1 MHKLLTGLLLVTTM
15 SQALTTEQKQ
25 NCANAYK
32 VGKPYSLGTTMAAIA
47 YVESSC
53 GMYKVGPTNDYGIM
67 QINIKTA
74 LSRLKLEDTPANRKE
89 ASKHLIKND
98 KLSFNLAIRELVYW
112 KITRNRTLWIDY
124 VSSYNQGNVIDNY
137 DYAGKVMRAVKILR
151 EANVIPK

>member
-1 MHKLLTGLLLVTTM
+1 MYKIIGLLLTIVTL
-15 SQALTTEQKQ
+15 SQALTSEQKK
-25 NCANAYK
+25 NCTKAYK
-32 VGKPYSLGTTMAAIA
+32 AGKPYSLGTTMAAIA

-53 GMYKVGPTNDYGIM
+53 GIYKIGPTNDYGIM

-137 DYAGKVMRAVKILR
+137 DYAGKVMKAVKILR
-151 EANVIPK
+151 EADVIPK